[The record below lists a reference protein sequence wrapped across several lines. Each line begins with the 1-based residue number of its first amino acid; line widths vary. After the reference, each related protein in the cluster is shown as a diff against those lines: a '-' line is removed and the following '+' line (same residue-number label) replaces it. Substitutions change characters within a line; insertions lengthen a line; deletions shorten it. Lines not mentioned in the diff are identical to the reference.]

1 MSVGPLQLLLIV
13 VLVILLFGTK
23 KLGNLGSD
31 LGKAIRGF
39 KKGMNDGDEDA
50 KDESAHRDQAE
61 SLKADPPES
70 ADTAKTTTKDS
81 VKDSAKGSADA
92 SKSHSDR

>member
-1 MSVGPLQLLLIV
+1 MSIGPLQLLLVV

-39 KKGMNDGDEDA
+39 KKGMNDHDDDEENPVRQD
-50 KDESAHRDQAE
+50 RAE

-70 ADTAKTTTKDS
+70 VDS
-81 VKDSAKGSADA
+81 VKDKDSADA
-92 SKSHSDR
+92 SKSHPDR